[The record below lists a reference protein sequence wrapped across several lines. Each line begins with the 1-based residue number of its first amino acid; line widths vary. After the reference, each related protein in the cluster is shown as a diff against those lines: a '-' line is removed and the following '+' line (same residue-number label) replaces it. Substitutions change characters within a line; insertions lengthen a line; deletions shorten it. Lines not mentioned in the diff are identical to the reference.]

1 MDQQILELIFPLKPL
16 CRCDSYLFGEI
27 FLTNTKNKKTQ
38 DEENSG
44 IRSKF
49 SLFGSNVE
57 DMCDVRSDC
66 ALFIRVL
73 AAVLPSLGV
82 ETVRELI
89 VRGSSDEIVR
99 GWEMEERDMKGEK
112 NKEGEGEGEG
122 EKEGEEAR
130 QLENPESRD
139 IAEYVSLACATVRC
153 VCSGYGALTSSHTQV
168 EGSLPYNE
176 SVSVKDG
183 NRIKQRPAE
192 VMRGIEIEEQE
203 DEERQKERGENGGE
217 EEDDV
222 GGTVSGIGPIRRS
235 AADFIQ
241 SAAGIILSLAVSEKK
256 ESLKKQ
262 PETLKVVHTES
273 AESVLTDSILEISHI
288 LRLRNTTSSASEEV
302 FSKRICSAE
311 LLTVLVKNLLKSE
324 GFSKGKILLGTLL
337 HY

>member
-1 MDQQILELIFPLKPL
+1 MKI
-16 CRCDSYLFGEI
+16 
-27 FLTNTKNKKTQ
+27 KKTQ
-38 DEENSG
+38 DEENSR
-44 IRSKF
+44 IRSKI
-49 SLFGSNVE
+49 SLFGSGAE
-57 DMCDVRSDC
+57 DMCDVSSDC
-66 ALFIRVL
+66 VLFIRVL

-82 ETVRELI
+82 ETVGELI
-89 VRGSSDEIVR
+89 VRGSSDGIVR
-99 GWEMEERDMKGEK
+99 GWKMEERDMKGEK
-112 NKEGEGEGEG
+112 NKEREG

-139 IAEYVSLACATVRC
+139 IAEFVSLACATVRC